1 MGSTATPGFPCR
13 VWMQSLR
20 AAVASFARI
29 LIVEDDPAVR
39 AALSELL
46 RERGYEVA
54 CATDGK
60 DALAQLGTRPA
71 PSLILLDLAMPV
83 MDGWSF
89 RAEQRRDPKLAA
101 IPTIVLSASLAADP
115 HALDGLEPDA
125 ALVKPFEIDRLIA
138 AMRRLCVAG

>member
-89 RAEQRRDPKLAA
+89 RAEQRRDPKLAG
-101 IPTIVLSASLAADP
+101 IPTVVLSATPAADA
-115 HALDGLEPDA
+115 HALDGFEPDA
-125 ALVKPFEIDRLIA
+125 ALSKPFDFDRLVETVH
-138 AMRRLCVAG
+138 RLCAV